1 MTETP
6 ARFLNL
12 QTCVY
17 QVTELDK
24 AKAWYTEVL
33 GAPPYFDEPFYIG
46 FSVSGYELGLMPGA
60 VGDGPETPRMY
71 CYFGVADAQ
80 AEYDRLIELG
90 GTALEPPHEVGGGI
104 IVAAVRDPFG
114 NPFGVIKNPHFT
126 K

>member
-1 MTETP
+1 MSDAP

-12 QTCVY
+12 QTCIY
-17 QVTELDK
+17 QVETLDE

-33 GAPPYFDEPFYIG
+33 GAPPYFDEPFYVG

-60 VGDGPETPRMY
+60 AEAPEKPRVWS
-71 CYFGVADAQ
+71 YFGVADAQ

-104 IVAAVRDPFG
+104 VVAAVRDPFG
-114 NPFGVIKNPHFT
+114 NPFGVIKNLNFA